1 MSSSGLLGT
10 DGKEFLRLMVLGLRS
25 NPFVPALLI
34 RIDGDLLKDFS
45 TPLTSVIE
53 LGGRE
58 VDLEGGCEAGE
69 ASEKDWMVTISSP
82 SNTVISM
89 PPFSRVTPSAESH
102 TGSLLDR
109 FDREL
114 G

>member
-25 NPFVPALLI
+25 KPFAPALLI
-34 RIDGDLLKDFS
+34 RTDGDRLNDLS
-45 TPLTSVIE
+45 TSTIE

-58 VDLEGGCEAGE
+58 LGLEEGREVE
-69 ASEKDWMVTISSP
+69 EVSERDWTVTISSP
-82 SNTVISM
+82 SNTAISM
-89 PPFSRVTPSAESH
+89 PPISPVTPSAGSQ
-102 TGSLLDR
+102 TGSPLDR
-109 FDREL
+109 FDRAL